1 MFLEDLKLPMAESK
15 AELHI
20 EKTNLVCC
28 KEPNH
33 KGEFDQTRFD
43 FLGFTIIPRDTH
55 NKSNQELNI
64 FHLHTGQTTEE
75 LVQYYDP
82 AISG

>member
-1 MFLEDLKLPMAESK
+1 MAESK
-15 AELHI
+15 AEPYI

-43 FLGFTIIPRDTH
+43 LLGFAIIPRGTH
-55 NKSNQELNI
+55 NNSNQELNT
-64 FHLHTGQTTEE
+64 FHLYTG
-75 LVQYYDP
+75 
-82 AISG
+82 